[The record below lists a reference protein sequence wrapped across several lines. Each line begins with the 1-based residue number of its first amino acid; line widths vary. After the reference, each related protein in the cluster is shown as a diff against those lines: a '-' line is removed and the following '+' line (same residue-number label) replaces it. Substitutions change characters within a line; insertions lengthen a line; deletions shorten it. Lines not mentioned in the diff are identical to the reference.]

1 MSQRRMSMRLNPN
14 PIGARRAKGIRAEAI
29 EPERRRAN
37 NIGTDVDEAGDS
49 NSSES
54 SESNRDQNAIILAKK
69 KGQDKTQIRQNTELK
84 DRSRLKVIGDNA
96 FEVKPYC
103 TGLVS
108 TITHCDTKY

>member
-69 KGQDKTQIRQNTELK
+69 KGQDKNTNSSKYRTQGPTKAES
-84 DRSRLKVIGDNA
+84 DRR
-96 FEVKPYC
+96 
-103 TGLVS
+103 
-108 TITHCDTKY
+108 